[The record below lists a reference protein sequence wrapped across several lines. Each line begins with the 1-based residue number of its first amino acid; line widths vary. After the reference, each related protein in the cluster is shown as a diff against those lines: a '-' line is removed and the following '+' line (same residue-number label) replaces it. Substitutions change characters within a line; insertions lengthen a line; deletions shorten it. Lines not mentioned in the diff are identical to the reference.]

1 MLALLLL
8 CLLLEVME
16 FGSVFGLA
24 FKRKL
29 DSSTVHWSSRKSG
42 AWAAPAFLYPNT
54 KKYVIYLVVIY
65 FFIFN
70 NAFSQQ
76 IQVDKYNY
84 YGNFSKGLI
93 KAVTTDSI
101 GFVWIATDEG
111 LIRFDGRNRHF
122 YKDALPG
129 GYAKGFL
136 KREGKPLLVV
146 HDYGITEIISRPDTT
161 YFQRIIP
168 GATVDSEDK
177 LFFPKTLYE
186 DKKGQLWIG
195 ENQSV
200 VRVKNGQL
208 KKYRF
213 STDLNVGS
221 IYTLYRSFSFVED
234 DAGHLWVCAF
244 SGELF
249 YYDAAK
255 DAFIACK
262 LDIPIHNV
270 SSFVK
275 IHPNTFWLGADQG
288 IYEVELAYPT
298 VKSMRLVADIKYNS
312 SGILLN
318 NKYYAGTWSGGLFTV
333 SLQKKPTFDKI
344 TNLPFND
351 VLGLAYDE
359 HAGLWVAGSENIVS
373 LTNSFFKPVPLLVP
387 DVAIEALGL
396 MPDSTI
402 VVATWR
408 NFYFL
413 KQNREDLKVA
423 FQADPI
429 SLAPTALLCESDRIW
444 IGTLDGSVFYYDLSQ
459 KILHRVE
466 SITSSSNPITKIIK
480 DNEGNLWISG
490 NKRYGLIRLTRELQM
505 QAHRENGLAQT
516 QTIYKTMSGMLLVGG
531 SDPKNYLFCY
541 FPPLDSFVNI
551 SVPLD
556 FNIKGNF
563 QVTDIAIARDG
574 SYLLGTSYGLLKYI
588 PKPNEQSENQVIRI
602 NLEKVPID
610 EPIKNLFQS
619 EDGTL
624 WISTTSG
631 LIAYDMQ
638 SVLLYDQSSGLP
650 SNNLTSRGILFDFDH
665 NLWVGTSRGLA
676 IFQHNALQDN
686 RTAMPIFTAFK
697 LNGVSQRFDPQE
709 VLNIPANANLELN
722 FLSLSFPAERLQY
735 QTRLIGK
742 DTAAWTLPA
751 DQTHLVL
758 SSLAPGKYTVQ
769 VRAQQQGGF
778 LWSQPSSITFIIA
791 RAWYQ
796 QWWAILLFLFIFSAL
811 FIISVRVYNWRLLQQ
826 KKKLENI
833 IAIRTE
839 EIKRQDQQIIEQN
852 EKYRVLKEK
861 QLQDQ
866 IEHKNKQLMIYTLHM
881 IQKNESLKE
890 LQLEMNKA
898 IRQAD
903 RNNKSELRQFISMI
917 DYSFRKDEEWEK
929 FKLYFE
935 SVYPGFFE
943 NLIERHPSLTPQELR
958 LSSLIRLNLSI
969 QEIATILGISVE
981 SVKTSRFRLRKKM
994 ELDSQ
999 ETLVDHIMNV

>member
-1 MLALLLL
+1 
-8 CLLLEVME
+8 ME
-16 FGSVFGLA
+16 FGSVLGLDFTRA
-24 FKRKL
+24 VDHSGNDPFPRKRGVCGVPIFFPFIKQ
-29 DSSTVHWSSRKSG
+29 R
-42 AWAAPAFLYPNT
+42 
-54 KKYVIYLVVIY
+54 YLLL
-65 FFIFN
+65 FIFYLFTSN
-70 NAFSQQ
+70 FISAQQ
-76 IQVDKYNY
+76 IQVDKYNFY
-84 YGNFSKGLI
+84 SDFSKGLI
-93 KAVTTDSI
+93 KAVITDSI
-101 GFVWIATDEG
+101 GFVWLATDEG

-129 GYAKGFL
+129 GFAKAFL
-136 KREGKPLLVV
+136 KRKNKPLLVV
-146 HDYGITEIISRPDTT
+146 HDYGVTEIISRPDTT
-161 YFQRIIP
+161 YFRKLIP

-177 LFFPKTLYE
+177 LFFPKVLYE

-200 VRVKNGQL
+200 VRVADGKV

-234 DAGHLWVCAF
+234 EAGHLWVCAF

-249 YYDAAK
+249 YFDPIK
-255 DAFIACK
+255 DAFIECK
-262 LDIPIHNV
+262 LEFPINNV

-275 IHPNTFWLGADQG
+275 INKNTFWIGADQG
-288 IYEVELAYPT
+288 IFEVELAYPDVT
-298 VKSMRLVADIKYNS
+298 SMRQISDIKHNS

-318 NKYYAGTWSGGLFTV
+318 NKYYAGTWSDGLFTT
-333 SLQKKPTFDKI
+333 SLQKNPVFSKI
-344 TNLPFND
+344 VNLPFND

-359 HAGLWVAGSENIVS
+359 RAGLWVAGSENMVS

-429 SLAPTALLCESDRIW
+429 SLAPTALLCEPDRIW
-444 IGTLDGSVFYYDLSQ
+444 IGTLDGSVFYYDLEQ

-466 SITSSSNPITKIIK
+466 IITSSSNPITKIIK
-480 DNEGNLWISG
+480 DKEGYLWISG
-490 NKRYGLIRLTRELQM
+490 NKRYGLIRLTRDLQM
-505 QAHRENGLAQT
+505 ETYQENGLAQT
-516 QTIYKTMSGMLLVGG
+516 QTIYKASSGVLLVGS
-531 SDPKNYLFCY
+531 SDPKNYLYSY
-541 FPPLDSFVNI
+541 FPPIDSFINLT
-551 SVPLD
+551 VPLD

-563 QVTDIAIARDG
+563 QVTDITIARDG
-574 SYLLGTSYGLLKYI
+574 SYLLGTSHGLLKYEH
-588 PKPNEQSENQVIRI
+588 PKNEQSKGRVTRV
-602 NLEKVPID
+602 NLEKIPID
-610 EPIKNLFQS
+610 EPIKNLQQS
-619 EDGTL
+619 EDGTM

-631 LIAYDMQ
+631 LIAYDNE

-676 IFQHNALQDN
+676 IFQQNALQN
-686 RTAMPIFTAFK
+686 SRTPAPIFTAFK
-697 LNGVSQRFDPQE
+697 MNGVSQRFDPQQ
-709 VLNIPANANLELN
+709 VLNVAAHSNLELN
-722 FLSLSFPAERLQY
+722 FLSLSFPAEKLQY
-735 QTRLIGK
+735 QTRLIRH
-742 DTAAWTLPA
+742 DTSHWSKPTIE
-751 DQTHLVL
+751 THLFI
-758 SSLAPGKYTVQ
+758 SSLPPGKYTIQ

-778 LWSQPSSITFIIA
+778 LWSQPSSVSFVIA

-796 QWWAILLFLFIFSAL
+796 QWWAILIFLILFSAL
-811 FIISVRVYNWRLLQQ
+811 FILSVRVYNWRLLQQ
-826 KKKLENI
+826 KKKLEQI

-839 EIKRQDQQIIEQN
+839 EIKKQDQQIIEQN
-852 EKYRVLKEK
+852 ERYRILKEK

-866 IEHKNKQLMIYTLHM
+866 IENKNKQLMIFTLHM

-943 NLIERHPSLTPQELR
+943 NLMEKHPSLTPQELR
-958 LSSLIRLNLSI
+958 LSSLIRLNLSMP
-969 QEIATILGISVE
+969 EIATILGISVE